1 MATEEKTI
9 LDFRD
14 NAIKNSRES
23 QQEMFIHNYTPD
35 YIVLDLAVAFVLL
48 DQEFQF
54 VIKKYDSSNMENT
67 MTIYESIEMDEPI
80 ITRYSFYD
88 SGGTGDTSIINFS
101 LPEPEAERINYA
113 KPVEFQIP
121 LNEETTTAQ
130 RDYVNSI
137 TRREIEFNTL
147 SSLGPI
153 ASEGIVLDN
162 TVTGAESDLTST
174 TEVITDVGGPTA
186 TGTRSFTTYDA
197 DGNAITSTAT
207 IGGY

>member
-1 MATEEKTI
+1 MATEQII
-9 LDFRD
+9 LDFQD

-23 QQEMFIHNYTPD
+23 QQEMFIHNYNPT
-35 YIVLDLAVAFVLL
+35 YEILDPTRALL
-48 DQEFQF
+48 LPTEGFQF
-54 VIKKYDSSNMENT
+54 VIKKYDSSNMEDT
-67 MTIYESIEMDEPI
+67 MTIYESIEMDEPT
-80 ITRYSFYD
+80 ITSYSFYD
-88 SGGTGDTSIINFS
+88 TEGTADSSIISFT

-121 LNEETTTAQ
+121 FEEEITTPQ
-130 RDYVNSI
+130 RDHINSI
-137 TRREIEFNTL
+137 QKREIEFNML

-153 ASEGIVLDN
+153 ASEGIVLDS
-162 TVTGAESDLTST
+162 TVVGAESDLAST

-197 DGNAITSTAT
+197 DGNPITSTAT

>member
-1 MATEEKTI
+1 MATEKTI
-9 LDFRD
+9 LDFQN
-14 NAIKNSRES
+14 NAIKKSIES
-23 QQEMFIHNYTPD
+23 QQEMFIHNYMPT
-35 YIVLDLAVAFVLL
+35 YIDLDVEVAFVLV

-54 VIKKYDSSNMENT
+54 IIKKYDSSNMGST
-67 MTIYESIEMDEPI
+67 LTIYESAEMEEPT
-80 ITRYSFYD
+80 ITSYNFYD
-88 SGGTGDTSIINFS
+88 SDGTSDSSIINFS
-101 LPEPEAERINYA
+101 LPESEAERINYA

-130 RDYVNSI
+130 RDYANSI

-153 ASEGIVLDN
+153 ASEGIVLDS